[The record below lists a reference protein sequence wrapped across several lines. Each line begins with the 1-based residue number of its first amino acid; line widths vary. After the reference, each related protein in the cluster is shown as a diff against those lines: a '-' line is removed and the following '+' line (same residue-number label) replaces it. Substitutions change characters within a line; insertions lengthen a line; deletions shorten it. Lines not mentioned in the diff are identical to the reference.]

1 MEEYEI
7 SMLLYDFG
15 NVIPGNVAE
24 TISES
29 YLISVGLF
37 GKRITDLA
45 LR

>member
-1 MEEYEI
+1 MEDYEI
-7 SMLLYDFG
+7 SLLLYNSR
-15 NVIPGNVAE
+15 NVAPGNVAE

-29 YLISVGLF
+29 DLISVGLF